1 MIQTPWAVLRCKFKD
16 DASEPYGRQRY
27 DDLFTSSGVGKL
39 NMVDFFRDM
48 SHGQLDL
55 SGSRVFGWYTLDMNR
70 SAYLAG
76 LVPGLTKEE
85 IYEAA
90 RAEEAKG
97 NHYAFCLEDLWKH
110 GAPRSRSLIH

>member
-1 MIQTPWAVLRCKFKD
+1 MIQTPWAVLRCPIQRRRF
-16 DASEPYGRQRY
+16 RTLRLQRY

-76 LVPGLTKEE
+76 LVPGLTRGRNRRGHHE
-85 IYEAA
+85 
-90 RAEEAKG
+90 
-97 NHYAFCLEDLWKH
+97 
-110 GAPRSRSLIH
+110 GAQ